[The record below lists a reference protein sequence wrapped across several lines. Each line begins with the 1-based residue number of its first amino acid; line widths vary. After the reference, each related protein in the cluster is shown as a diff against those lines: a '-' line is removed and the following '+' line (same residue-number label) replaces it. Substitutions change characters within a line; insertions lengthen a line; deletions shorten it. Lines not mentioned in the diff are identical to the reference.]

1 MASITG
7 SVGQGG
13 KNRSDDVRTVQ
24 HLLLLNRDKL
34 TPLMPPVVSGVC
46 DAQTLLLIREFQKRV
61 VRLASPDS
69 RVDPGGRT
77 LRTLNEA
84 SATGG
89 NGNGGGSSTPLGGE
103 PLLEGLTLPSGPAK
117 VLKEILKSAGIAR
130 AKVTSVSRTAYDQ
143 ARIMYEN
150 CVAHGAE
157 YNKNMYA
164 SAGDKVI
171 DVYEANKTKPR
182 DTVIELMRA
191 KIVELGPTRV
201 STHISE
207 DYYTFDVAPSS
218 IPGTKLQA
226 FEEAIR
232 AHKAVTKLIPP
243 PVDPAYHI
251 EIPKNSPHL

>member
-1 MASITG
+1 MVSITG

-13 KNRSDDVRTVQ
+13 KNRPDDVRSIQ
-24 HLLLLNRDKL
+24 QLLVKNMHQL
-34 TPLMPPVVSGVC
+34 TPLMPCAVSGVC
-46 DAQTLLLIREFQKRV
+46 DVQTTTLIREFQRRV

-77 LRTLNEA
+77 LRTLNAGA
-84 SATGG
+84 SPGG
-89 NGNGGGSSTPLGGE
+89 NGSSGGSTAPLAGD
-103 PLLEGLTLPSGPAK
+103 PILEGKTLPNTAAK

-130 AKVTSVSRTAYDQ
+130 AQVTSVSRTPYDQ

-150 CVAHGAE
+150 CEEHGAA
-157 YNKNMYA
+157 YNKTMYA
-164 SAGDKVI
+164 SSGDKVI

-201 STHISE
+201 SSHISE
-207 DYYTFDVAPSS
+207 NYYTFDVAPSS
-218 IPGTKLQA
+218 IPGTKLKA
-226 FEEAIR
+226 FEDAIR
-232 AHKAVTKLIPP
+232 AHKAVSKLIPP